1 MQVLYGCCCGLDI
14 HKRFV
19 VACVLT
25 TAADGG
31 LQKVTR
37 TFSTMTDDLLTLLEW
52 LTEVGCTH
60 VAMESTSA
68 YWRPIYNLL
77 EGHLTVLVAN
87 AYHIKA
93 VPGRKTDVRDAEW
106 IADLLRHGLLRGSFI
121 PSPEQRQLRD
131 LTRFR
136 THLVEERARVTNRLQ
151 MVLED
156 ANVKLAA
163 VVTDVRGVSARAIL
177 EALVAGESDPTTLA
191 DLARGRLRAKRE
203 LLTRAVVGRFT
214 AHHAFLITEHLSQLD
229 YLEEAMERVSVEIAQ
244 RLQAEQD
251 AIDLLDT
258 VPGIGRRAAEI
269 VIAELGA
276 DLRRFPS
283 AKHLASWAGMCPG
296 NAESGGKRLSGKTR
310 KGNRWLR
317 QVLIEIAHVA
327 AKTRGT
333 YLAAQYRRIA
343 ARRGK
348 KRALVAVA
356 HTVLVI
362 IYHILTR
369 RQPYRDLGE
378 AYFDQL
384 ERQHVER
391 RLIRRLER
399 LGYSVTLAPV
409 APGPEVTPSPEVA
422 A

>member
-1 MQVLYGCCCGLDI
+1 MQVLYSCCCGLDI

-19 VACVLT
+19 VACILT
-25 TAADGG
+25 TAADGRV
-31 LQKVTR
+31 QKVTR
-37 TFSTMTDDLLTLLEW
+37 TFSTMTDDLLTLLDW
-52 LTEVGCTH
+52 LTEAGCTH
-60 VAMESTSA
+60 IAMESTSA

-106 IADLLRHGLLRGSFI
+106 IADLLRHGLIRGSFI

-131 LTRFR
+131 LTRYR

-229 YLEEAMERVSVEIAQ
+229 SLEEAMERVSAEIEQ
-244 RLQAEQD
+244 RLRDEQA
-251 AIDLLDT
+251 ALDLLDT

-269 VIAELGA
+269 IIAELGT
-276 DLRRFPS
+276 DLGRFPS
-283 AKHLASWAGMCPG
+283 AKHLASWAGLCPG

-327 AKTRGT
+327 AKTRST

-369 RQPYRDLGE
+369 RQPHRELGE
-378 AYFDQL
+378 AYFDHL

-391 RLIRRLER
+391 RLVRRLER
-399 LGYSVTLAPV
+399 LGYAVTLTPAT
-409 APGPEVTPSPEVA
+409 PGPEVA

>member
-1 MQVLYGCCCGLDI
+1 M
-14 HKRFV
+14 
-19 VACVLT
+19 
-25 TAADGG
+25 
-31 LQKVTR
+31 
-37 TFSTMTDDLLTLLEW
+37 
-52 LTEVGCTH
+52 
-60 VAMESTSA
+60 
-68 YWRPIYNLL
+68 
-77 EGHLTVLVAN
+77 
-87 AYHIKA
+87 
-93 VPGRKTDVRDAEW
+93 
-106 IADLLRHGLLRGSFI
+106 
-121 PSPEQRQLRD
+121 
-131 LTRFR
+131 
-136 THLVEERARVTNRLQ
+136 
-151 MVLED
+151 
-156 ANVKLAA
+156 
-163 VVTDVRGVSARAIL
+163 
-177 EALVAGESDPTTLA
+177 
-191 DLARGRLRAKRE
+191 
-203 LLTRAVVGRFT
+203 

-229 YLEEAMERVSVEIAQ
+229 YLEEAMERVSIEIEQ
-244 RLQAEQD
+244 RLQAERE

-378 AYFDQL
+378 AHFDQL

-409 APGPEVTPSPEVA
+409 APGPEITPSPEVA

>member
-1 MQVLYGCCCGLDI
+1 MQVLHGCCCGLDI

-25 TAADGG
+25 TAADGSV
-31 LQKVTR
+31 QKVTR
-37 TFSTMTDDLLTLLEW
+37 TFSTMTDELLALLDW

-131 LTRFR
+131 LTRYR

-156 ANVKLAA
+156 ANVQLAA

-229 YLEEAMERVSVEIAQ
+229 YLEEAMERVSAEIAQ
-244 RLQAEQD
+244 RLQAEQG

-269 VIAELGA
+269 IIAEIGT
-276 DLRRFPS
+276 DLCRFPS

-327 AKTRGT
+327 TKTRGT

-369 RQPYRDLGE
+369 RESYRDLGE
-378 AYFDQL
+378 AYFDHL
-384 ERQHVER
+384 EHQHVER
-391 RLIRRLER
+391 RLVRRLER
-399 LGYSVTLAPV
+399 LGYSVTLAP
-409 APGPEVTPSPEVA
+409 ATPGPEVA